1 MSVIKNMALHFV
13 GNKQADDGVIC
24 SKGLL
29 FTNDEMRNI
38 LHEYFLQV
46 FLAEEQFHFIHET
59 DLKYNEVYGMVSEIF
74 DDPESLYINSIKLAK
89 HLYEKSDHPKIKAG
103 EFYVVHF
110 TDCSIGGNHCDAIGL
125 FKSENKDTFLRVRTS
140 EEGLDLTPEQG
151 INTKKLDK
159 GCLIYNLEREN
170 GFLVTIV
177 DNTNRSDA
185 HFWTDEFLHV
195 FQKANEY
202 FHTSTMLSMT
212 KNFVT
217 KALPQQFEVSK
228 ADQAD
233 LLNRS
238 VTFFKE
244 KDTFDM
250 DEFTNEVMEQP
261 AVIESFHKFKND
273 YTQRENIEIAD
284 NFEINGTAVKKQ
296 TRAFKSVI
304 KLDKNFHIYIHGD
317 RDLIE
322 QGEDEKGKYYKVYY
336 NKEL

>member
-1 MSVIKNMALHFV
+1 MSVIQNMALHYV
-13 GNKQADDGVIC
+13 GNKQADDGVLC
-24 SKGLL
+24 SKSLL
-29 FTNDEMRNI
+29 DTNDEMRNI

-46 FLAEEQFHFIHET
+46 FLAEEQFHFIHENE
-59 DLKYNEVYGMVSEIF
+59 LKFNEVYSIVSDIF
-74 DDPESLYINSIKLAK
+74 DDPESLYINSVKLAK

-110 TDCSIGGNHCDAIGL
+110 TDCTIAGEHCDAVGL
-125 FKSENKDTFLRVRTS
+125 FKSENKDTFLRVWTS
-140 EEGLDLTPEQG
+140 MDGLDLTPEQG

-159 GCLIYNLEREN
+159 GCLIYNVEREN
-170 GFLVTIV
+170 GYLVTIV

-202 FHTSTMLSMT
+202 FHTNTVLSLT

-217 KALPQQFEVSK
+217 KELPKSFEVTK

-238 VTFFKE
+238 VAFFKE
-244 KDTFDM
+244 KEQFDM
-250 DEFTNEVMEQP
+250 DEFVNEVIEQP
-261 AVIESFHKFKND
+261 EVIESFHKFKND
-273 YTQRENIEIAD
+273 YAQREDVEISD
-284 NFEINGTAVKKQ
+284 NFEINGAAVKKQ
-296 TRAFKSVI
+296 ARAFRSVI
-304 KLDKNFHIYIHGD
+304 KLDKNFHIYVHGD

-336 NKEL
+336 KQES

>member
-1 MSVIKNMALHFV
+1 MALHYV
-13 GNKQADDGVIC
+13 GNKQADDGVLC
-24 SKGLL
+24 SKSLL
-29 FTNDEMRNI
+29 DTNDEMRNI

-46 FLAEEQFHFIHET
+46 FLAEEQFHFIHENE
-59 DLKYNEVYGMVSEIF
+59 LKFNEVYSIVSDIF
-74 DDPESLYINSIKLAK
+74 DDPESLYINSVKLAK

-110 TDCSIGGNHCDAIGL
+110 TDCTIAGEHCDAVGL
-125 FKSENKDTFLRVRTS
+125 FKSENKDTFLRVWTS
-140 EEGLDLTPEQG
+140 MDGLDLTPEQG

-159 GCLIYNLEREN
+159 GCLIYNVEREN
-170 GFLVTIV
+170 GYLVTIV

-202 FHTSTMLSMT
+202 FHTNTVLSLT

-217 KALPQQFEVSK
+217 KELPQQFEVSK

-238 VTFFKE
+238 VAFFKE
-244 KDTFDM
+244 KETFDM
-250 DEFTNEVMEQP
+250 DEFVNEVIEQP
-261 AVIESFHKFKND
+261 AVIESFHKFKDN
-273 YTQRENIEIAD
+273 YAQREDIEIAD
-284 NFEINGTAVKKQ
+284 SFEINGAAVKKQ
-296 TRAFKSVI
+296 ARAFKSVI

-322 QGEDEKGKYYKVYY
+322 QGEDERGKFYKVYY
-336 NKEL
+336 NKEM

>member
-1 MSVIKNMALHFV
+1 MALHFV
-13 GNKQADDGVIC
+13 GNKQADDGVLC
-24 SKGLL
+24 SKSLL
-29 FTNDEMRNI
+29 DTNDEMRNI

-46 FLAEEQFHFIHET
+46 FLAEEQFHFIHENE
-59 DLKYNEVYGMVSEIF
+59 LKFNEVYSIVSDIF
-74 DDPESLYINSIKLAK
+74 DDPESLYINSVKLAK

-110 TDCSIGGNHCDAIGL
+110 TDCTIAGEHCDAVGL
-125 FKSENKDTFLRVRTS
+125 FKSENKDTFLRVWTS
-140 EEGLDLTPEQG
+140 MDGLDLTSEQG

-159 GCLIYNLEREN
+159 GCLIYNVEREN
-170 GFLVTIV
+170 GYLVTIV

-202 FHTSTMLSMT
+202 FHTNTVLSLT

-217 KALPQQFEVSK
+217 KELPQQFEVSK

-238 VTFFKE
+238 VAFFKE
-244 KDTFDM
+244 KETFDM
-250 DEFTNEVMEQP
+250 DEFVNEVIEQP
-261 AVIESFHKFKND
+261 AVIESFHKFKDN
-273 YTQRENIEIAD
+273 YAQREDIEIAD
-284 NFEINGTAVKKQ
+284 SFEINGAAVKKQ
-296 TRAFKSVI
+296 ARAFKSVI

-322 QGEDEKGKYYKVYY
+322 QGEDERGKFYKVYY
-336 NKEL
+336 NKEM

>member
-1 MSVIKNMALHFV
+1 MSVIQNMALHFV
-13 GNKQADDGVIC
+13 GNKQADDGVLC
-24 SKGLL
+24 SKSLL
-29 FTNDEMRNI
+29 DTNDEMRNI

-46 FLAEEQFHFIHET
+46 FLADEQFHFIHENE
-59 DLKYNEVYGMVSEIF
+59 LKFNEVYSIVSDIF
-74 DDPESLYINSIKLAK
+74 DDPESLYINSVKLAK

-110 TDCSIGGNHCDAIGL
+110 TDCTIAGEHCDAVGL
-125 FKSENKDTFLRVRTS
+125 FKSENKDTFLRVWTS
-140 EEGLDLTPEQG
+140 MDGLDLTPEQG

-159 GCLIYNLEREN
+159 GCLIYNLERED

-202 FHTSTMLSMT
+202 FHTNTVLSLT

-217 KALPQQFEVSK
+217 KELPQQFEVSK

-238 VTFFKE
+238 VAFFKE
-244 KDTFDM
+244 KETFDM
-250 DEFTNEVMEQP
+250 DEFVNEVIEQP
-261 AVIESFHKFKND
+261 AVIESFHKFKDN
-273 YTQRENIEIAD
+273 YAQREDIEIAD
-284 NFEINGTAVKKQ
+284 SFEINGTAVKKQ
-296 TRAFKSVI
+296 ARAFKSVI

-322 QGEDEKGKYYKVYY
+322 QGEDEKGKFYKVYY

>member
-1 MSVIKNMALHFV
+1 MSVIQNMALHYV
-13 GNKQADDGVIC
+13 GNKQADDGVLC
-24 SKGLL
+24 SKSLL
-29 FTNDEMRNI
+29 DTNDEMRNI

-46 FLAEEQFHFIHET
+46 FLAEEQFHFIHENE
-59 DLKYNEVYGMVSEIF
+59 LKFNEVYSIVSDIF
-74 DDPESLYINSIKLAK
+74 DDPESLYINSVKLAK

-110 TDCSIGGNHCDAIGL
+110 TDCTIEGEHCDAVGL
-125 FKSENKDTFLRVRTS
+125 FKSENKDTFLRVWTS
-140 EEGLDLTPEQG
+140 MDGLDLTPEQG

-159 GCLIYNLEREN
+159 GCLIYNVEREN
-170 GFLVTIV
+170 GYLVTIV

-202 FHTSTMLSMT
+202 FHTNTVLSLT

-217 KALPQQFEVSK
+217 KELPQQFEVSK

-238 VTFFKE
+238 VAFFKE
-244 KDTFDM
+244 KETFDM
-250 DEFTNEVMEQP
+250 DEFVNEVIEQP
-261 AVIESFHKFKND
+261 AVIESFHKFKDN
-273 YTQRENIEIAD
+273 YAQREDIEIAD
-284 NFEINGTAVKKQ
+284 SFEINGAAVKKQ
-296 TRAFKSVI
+296 ARAFKSVI

-322 QGEDEKGKYYKVYY
+322 QGEDERGKFYKVYY
-336 NKEL
+336 NKEM

>member
-1 MSVIKNMALHFV
+1 MALHFV
-13 GNKQADDGVIC
+13 GNKQADDGVLC
-24 SKGLL
+24 SKSLL
-29 FTNDEMRNI
+29 DTNDEMRNI

-46 FLAEEQFHFIHET
+46 FLAEEQFHFIHENE
-59 DLKYNEVYGMVSEIF
+59 LKFNEVYSIVSDIF
-74 DDPESLYINSIKLAK
+74 DDPESLYINSVKLAK

-110 TDCSIGGNHCDAIGL
+110 TDCTIAGEHCDAVGL
-125 FKSENKDTFLRVRTS
+125 FKSENKDTFLRVWTS
-140 EEGLDLTPEQG
+140 MDGLDLTPEQG

-159 GCLIYNLEREN
+159 GCLIYNVEREN
-170 GFLVTIV
+170 GYLVTIV

-202 FHTSTMLSMT
+202 FHTNTVLSLT

-217 KALPQQFEVSK
+217 KELPQQFEVSK

-238 VTFFKE
+238 VAFFKE
-244 KDTFDM
+244 KETFDM
-250 DEFTNEVMEQP
+250 DEFVNEVIEQP
-261 AVIESFHKFKND
+261 AVIESFHKFKDN
-273 YTQRENIEIAD
+273 YAQREDIEIAD
-284 NFEINGTAVKKQ
+284 SFEINGAAVKKQ
-296 TRAFKSVI
+296 ARAFKSVI

-322 QGEDEKGKYYKVYY
+322 QGEDERGKFYKVYY
-336 NKEL
+336 NKEM

>member
-1 MSVIKNMALHFV
+1 MSVIQNMALHFV
-13 GNKQADDGVIC
+13 GNKQADDGVLC
-24 SKGLL
+24 SKSLL
-29 FTNDEMRNI
+29 DTNDEMRNI

-46 FLAEEQFHFIHET
+46 FLAEEQFHFIHENE
-59 DLKYNEVYGMVSEIF
+59 LKFNEVYSIVSDIF
-74 DDPESLYINSIKLAK
+74 DDPESLYINSVKLAK

-110 TDCSIGGNHCDAIGL
+110 TDCTIAGEHCDAVGL
-125 FKSENKDTFLRVRTS
+125 FKSENKDTFLRVWTS
-140 EEGLDLTPEQG
+140 MDGLDLTPEQG

-159 GCLIYNLEREN
+159 GCLIYNVEREN
-170 GFLVTIV
+170 GYLVTIV

-202 FHTSTMLSMT
+202 FHTNTVLSLT

-217 KALPQQFEVSK
+217 KELPQQFEVSK

-238 VTFFKE
+238 VAFFKE
-244 KDTFDM
+244 KETFDM
-250 DEFTNEVMEQP
+250 DEFVNEVIEQP
-261 AVIESFHKFKND
+261 AVIESFHKFKDN
-273 YTQRENIEIAD
+273 YAQREDIEIAD
-284 NFEINGTAVKKQ
+284 SFEINGAAVKKQ
-296 TRAFKSVI
+296 ARAFKSVI

-322 QGEDEKGKYYKVYY
+322 QGEDERGKFYKVYY
-336 NKEL
+336 NKEM

>member
-125 FKSENKDTFLRVRTS
+125 FKSENKDTFLRVWTS

-273 YTQRENIEIAD
+273 YAQRENIEIAD

>member
-1 MSVIKNMALHFV
+1 MALHFV
-13 GNKQADDGVIC
+13 GNKQAEEGVIC
-24 SKGLL
+24 SKSLL
-29 FTNDEMRNI
+29 STNDEMRNI

-46 FLAEEQFHFIHET
+46 FLAEEQFHFIHES

-74 DDPESLYINSIKLAK
+74 DDPESLYINSVKLAK

-125 FKSENKDTFLRVRTS
+125 FKSENKDTFLRVWTS

-159 GCLIYNLEREN
+159 GCLIYNLERED

-202 FHTSTMLSMT
+202 FHTNTVLSLT
-212 KNFVT
+212 KKFVT
-217 KALPQQFEVSK
+217 KELPQQFEVSK

-238 VTFFKE
+238 VAFFKE
-244 KDTFDM
+244 KETFDM
-250 DEFTNEVMEQP
+250 DEFVNEVIEQP
-261 AVIESFHKFKND
+261 AVIESFHKFKDN
-273 YTQRENIEIAD
+273 YTQREDIEIAD
-284 NFEINGTAVKKQ
+284 NFEINVAAVKKQ
-296 TRAFKSVI
+296 ARAFKSVI
-304 KLDKNFHIYIHGD
+304 KLDKNFHIYIHGN

-322 QGEDEKGKYYKVYY
+322 QGEDEKGKFYKVYY

>member
-1 MSVIKNMALHFV
+1 MSVIQNMVLHFV

-24 SKGLL
+24 SKSLL
-29 FTNDEMRNI
+29 STNDEMRNI

-74 DDPESLYINSIKLAK
+74 DDPESLYINSVKLAK

-125 FKSENKDTFLRVRTS
+125 FKSENKDTFLRVWTS

-202 FHTSTMLSMT
+202 FHTSTVLSIT
-212 KNFVT
+212 KSFVT
-217 KALPQQFEVSK
+217 KELPQQFEVSK

-238 VTFFKE
+238 VAFFKE
-244 KDTFDM
+244 KETFDM

-273 YTQRENIEIAD
+273 YAQREDIELAD

-296 TRAFKSVI
+296 ARAFKSVI

>member
-1 MSVIKNMALHFV
+1 MSVIQNMALHFV
-13 GNKQADDGVIC
+13 GNKQADDGVLC
-24 SKGLL
+24 SKSLL
-29 FTNDEMRNI
+29 DTNDEMRNI

-46 FLAEEQFHFIHET
+46 FLAEEQFHFIHENE
-59 DLKYNEVYGMVSEIF
+59 LKFNEVYSIISDIF
-74 DDPESLYINSIKLAK
+74 DDPTSLYINSVKLAK

-110 TDCSIGGNHCDAIGL
+110 TDCTIAGEHCDAVGL
-125 FKSENKDTFLRVRTS
+125 FKSENKDTFLRVWTS
-140 EEGLDLTPEQG
+140 MDGLDLTPEQG

-159 GCLIYNLEREN
+159 GCLIYNVEREN
-170 GFLVTIV
+170 GYLVTIV

-202 FHTSTMLSMT
+202 FHTNTVLSLT

-217 KALPQQFEVSK
+217 KELPQQFEVSK

-238 VTFFKE
+238 VAFFKE
-244 KDTFDM
+244 KETFDM
-250 DEFTNEVMEQP
+250 DEFVNEVIEQP
-261 AVIESFHKFKND
+261 AVIESFHKFKDN
-273 YTQRENIEIAD
+273 YAQREDIEIAD
-284 NFEINGTAVKKQ
+284 SFEINGAAVKKQ
-296 TRAFKSVI
+296 ARAFKSVI
-304 KLDKNFHIYIHGD
+304 KLDKNFHIYVHGD

-336 NKEL
+336 KQES

>member
-1 MSVIKNMALHFV
+1 MALHYV
-13 GNKQADDGVIC
+13 GNKQADDGVLC
-24 SKGLL
+24 SKSLL
-29 FTNDEMRNI
+29 DTNDEMRNI

-46 FLAEEQFHFIHET
+46 FLTEEQFHFIHENE
-59 DLKYNEVYGMVSEIF
+59 LKFNEVYSIVSDIF
-74 DDPESLYINSIKLAK
+74 DDPESLYINSVKLAK

-110 TDCSIGGNHCDAIGL
+110 TDCTIAGEHCDAVGL
-125 FKSENKDTFLRVRTS
+125 FKSENKDTFLRVWTS
-140 EEGLDLTPEQG
+140 MDDLDLTPEQG

-159 GCLIYNLEREN
+159 GCLIYNVEREN
-170 GFLVTIV
+170 GYLVTIV

-202 FHTSTMLSMT
+202 FHTNTVLSLT

-217 KALPQQFEVSK
+217 KELPQQFEVSK

-238 VTFFKE
+238 VAFFKE
-244 KDTFDM
+244 KETFDM
-250 DEFTNEVMEQP
+250 DEFVNEVIEQP
-261 AVIESFHKFKND
+261 AVIESFHKFKDN
-273 YTQRENIEIAD
+273 YAQREDIEIAD
-284 NFEINGTAVKKQ
+284 SFEINGAAVKKQ
-296 TRAFKSVI
+296 ARAFKSVI

-322 QGEDEKGKYYKVYY
+322 QGEDERGKFYKVYY
-336 NKEL
+336 NKEM

>member
-1 MSVIKNMALHFV
+1 MALHFV
-13 GNKQADDGVIC
+13 GNKQAEEGVIC
-24 SKGLL
+24 SKSLL
-29 FTNDEMRNI
+29 STNDEMRDI

-46 FLAEEQFHFIHET
+46 FLSEEQFHFIHET

-74 DDPESLYINSIKLAK
+74 DDPESLYINSVKLAK
-89 HLYEKSDHPKIKAG
+89 HLYGKSDHPKIKAG

-125 FKSENKDTFLRVRTS
+125 FKSENKDTFLRVWTS

-159 GCLIYNLEREN
+159 GCLIYNLERED

-202 FHTSTMLSMT
+202 FHTNTVLSLT

-217 KALPQQFEVSK
+217 KELPQQFEISK

-238 VTFFKE
+238 VAFFKE
-244 KDTFDM
+244 KETVDM
-250 DEFTNEVMEQP
+250 DEFVNEVIEQP
-261 AVIESFHKFKND
+261 AVIESFHKFKDN
-273 YTQRENIEIAD
+273 YAQREDIEIAD

-296 TRAFKSVI
+296 ARAFKSVI
-304 KLDKNFHIYIHGD
+304 KLDKNFHIYIHGN

-322 QGEDEKGKYYKVYY
+322 QGEDEKGKFYKVYY

>member
-1 MSVIKNMALHFV
+1 MSVIQNMALHYV
-13 GNKQADDGVIC
+13 GNKQADDGVLC
-24 SKGLL
+24 SKSLL
-29 FTNDEMRNI
+29 DTNDEMRNI

-46 FLAEEQFHFIHET
+46 FLAEEQFHFIHENE
-59 DLKYNEVYGMVSEIF
+59 LKFNEVYSIVSDIF
-74 DDPESLYINSIKLAK
+74 DDPESLYINSVKLAK

-110 TDCSIGGNHCDAIGL
+110 TDCTIAGEHCDAVGL
-125 FKSENKDTFLRVRTS
+125 FKSENKDTFLRVWTS
-140 EEGLDLTPEQG
+140 MDGLDLTPEQG

-159 GCLIYNLEREN
+159 GCLIYNVEREN
-170 GFLVTIV
+170 GYLVTIV

-202 FHTSTMLSMT
+202 FHTNTVLSLT

-217 KALPQQFEVSK
+217 KELPQQFEVSK

-238 VTFFKE
+238 VAFFKE
-244 KDTFDM
+244 KETFDM
-250 DEFTNEVMEQP
+250 DEFVNEVIEQP
-261 AVIESFHKFKND
+261 AVIESFHKFKDN
-273 YTQRENIEIAD
+273 YAQREDIEIAD
-284 NFEINGTAVKKQ
+284 SFEINGAAVKKQ
-296 TRAFKSVI
+296 ARAFKSVI

-322 QGEDEKGKYYKVYY
+322 QGEDERGKFYKVYY
-336 NKEL
+336 NKEM

>member
-1 MSVIKNMALHFV
+1 MSVIQNLALHFV
-13 GNKQADDGVIC
+13 GNKQADDGVLC
-24 SKGLL
+24 SKSLL
-29 FTNDEMRNI
+29 DTNDEMRNI

-46 FLAEEQFHFIHET
+46 FLAEEHFHFIHENE
-59 DLKYNEVYGMVSEIF
+59 LKFNEVYSIVSDIF
-74 DDPESLYINSIKLAK
+74 DDPESLYINSVKLAK

-110 TDCSIGGNHCDAIGL
+110 TDCTIAGEHCDAVGL
-125 FKSENKDTFLRVRTS
+125 FKSENKDTFLRVWTS
-140 EEGLDLTPEQG
+140 MDGLDLTPEQG

-159 GCLIYNLEREN
+159 GCLIYNVEREN
-170 GFLVTIV
+170 GYLVTIV

-202 FHTSTMLSMT
+202 FHTNTVLSLT

-217 KALPQQFEVSK
+217 KELPQQFEVSK

-238 VTFFKE
+238 VAFFKE
-244 KDTFDM
+244 KETFDM
-250 DEFTNEVMEQP
+250 DEFVNEVIEQP
-261 AVIESFHKFKND
+261 AVIESFHKFKDN
-273 YTQRENIEIAD
+273 YAQREDIEIAD
-284 NFEINGTAVKKQ
+284 SFEINGAAVKKQ
-296 TRAFKSVI
+296 ARAFKSVI

-322 QGEDEKGKYYKVYY
+322 QGEDERGKFYKVYY
-336 NKEL
+336 NKEM

>member
-125 FKSENKDTFLRVRTS
+125 FKSENKDTFLRVWTS

-228 ADQAD
+228 ADQVD

-273 YTQRENIEIAD
+273 YAQRENIEIAD

>member
-1 MSVIKNMALHFV
+1 MSVIQNMALHFV
-13 GNKQADDGVIC
+13 GNKQSDDGVLC
-24 SKGLL
+24 SKSLL
-29 FTNDEMRNI
+29 DTNDEMRNI

-46 FLAEEQFHFIHET
+46 FLAEEQFHFIHENE
-59 DLKYNEVYGMVSEIF
+59 LKFNEVYSIVSDIF
-74 DDPESLYINSIKLAK
+74 DDPTSLYINSVKLAK

-110 TDCSIGGNHCDAIGL
+110 TDCTIAGEHCDAVGL
-125 FKSENKDTFLRVRTS
+125 FKSENKDTFLRVWTS
-140 EEGLDLTPEQG
+140 TDGLDLTPEQG

-159 GCLIYNLEREN
+159 GCLIYNVEREN
-170 GFLVTIV
+170 GYLVTIV

-202 FHTSTMLSMT
+202 FHTNTVLSMT

-217 KALPQQFEVSK
+217 KELPKSFEVTK

-238 VTFFKE
+238 VAFFKE
-244 KDTFDM
+244 KEQFDM
-250 DEFTNEVMEQP
+250 DEFVNEVIEQP
-261 AVIESFHKFKND
+261 EVIESFHKFKND
-273 YTQRENIEIAD
+273 YAQREDIEISD
-284 NFEINGTAVKKQ
+284 NFEINGAAVKKQ
-296 TRAFKSVI
+296 ARAFRSVI
-304 KLDKNFHIYIHGD
+304 KLDKNFHIYVHGD

-336 NKEL
+336 KQES

>member
-1 MSVIKNMALHFV
+1 MSVIQNMALHYV

-24 SKGLL
+24 SKTLL
-29 FTNDEMRNI
+29 DTNDEMRNI

-46 FLAEEQFHFIHET
+46 FLAEEQFHFIHENE
-59 DLKYNEVYGMVSEIF
+59 LKFNEVYSIVSDIF
-74 DDPESLYINSIKLAK
+74 DDPTSLYINSVKLAK

-110 TDCSIGGNHCDAIGL
+110 TDCTIAGEHCDAVGL
-125 FKSENKDTFLRVRTS
+125 FKSENKDTFLRVWTS
-140 EEGLDLTPEQG
+140 MDGLDLTPEQG

-159 GCLIYNLEREN
+159 GCLIYNVEREN
-170 GFLVTIV
+170 GYLVTIV

-202 FHTSTMLSMT
+202 FHTNTVLSLT

-217 KALPQQFEVSK
+217 KELPQQFEVSK
-228 ADQAD
+228 ADKAD

-238 VTFFKE
+238 VAFFKE
-244 KDTFDM
+244 KETFDM
-250 DEFTNEVMEQP
+250 DEFVNEVLEQP
-261 AVIESFHKFKND
+261 AVIESFHKFKDN
-273 YTQRENIEIAD
+273 YAQREDIEIAD
-284 NFEINGTAVKKQ
+284 SFEINGAAVKKQ
-296 TRAFKSVI
+296 ARAFKSVI

-322 QGEDEKGKYYKVYY
+322 QGEDERGKFYKVYY
-336 NKEL
+336 NKEM

>member
-1 MSVIKNMALHFV
+1 MSVIQNLALHFV

-24 SKGLL
+24 SKTLL
-29 FTNDEMRNI
+29 DTNDEMRNI

-46 FLAEEQFHFIHET
+46 FLAEEQFHFIHENE
-59 DLKYNEVYGMVSEIF
+59 LKFNEVYSIVSDIF
-74 DDPESLYINSIKLAK
+74 DDPESLYINSVKLAK

-110 TDCSIGGNHCDAIGL
+110 TDCTIAGEHCDAVGL
-125 FKSENKDTFLRVRTS
+125 FKSENKDTFLRVWTS
-140 EEGLDLTPEQG
+140 MDGLDLTPEQG

-159 GCLIYNLEREN
+159 GCLIYNVEREN
-170 GFLVTIV
+170 GYLVTIV

-202 FHTSTMLSMT
+202 FHTNTVLSLT

-217 KALPQQFEVSK
+217 KELPQQFEVSK

-238 VTFFKE
+238 VAFFKE
-244 KDTFDM
+244 KETFDM
-250 DEFTNEVMEQP
+250 DEFVNEVIEQP
-261 AVIESFHKFKND
+261 AVIESFHKFKDN
-273 YTQRENIEIAD
+273 YAQREDIEIAD
-284 NFEINGTAVKKQ
+284 SFEINGAAVKKQ
-296 TRAFKSVI
+296 ARAFKSVI

-336 NKEL
+336 KQES

>member
-1 MSVIKNMALHFV
+1 MSVIQNMVLHFV

-24 SKGLL
+24 SKSLL
-29 FTNDEMRNI
+29 STNDEMRNI

-74 DDPESLYINSIKLAK
+74 DDPESLYINSVKLAK

-125 FKSENKDTFLRVRTS
+125 FKSENKDTFLRVWTS

-202 FHTSTMLSMT
+202 FHTSTVLSIT

-217 KALPQQFEVSK
+217 KELPQQFEVSK

-238 VTFFKE
+238 VAFFKE
-244 KDTFDM
+244 KETFDM

-273 YTQRENIEIAD
+273 YAKREDIELAD

-296 TRAFKSVI
+296 ARAFKSVI

>member
-1 MSVIKNMALHFV
+1 MALHFI
-13 GNKQADDGVIC
+13 GNKQAEEGVIC
-24 SKGLL
+24 SKSLL
-29 FTNDEMRNI
+29 STNDEMRNI

-46 FLAEEQFHFIHET
+46 FLAEEQFHFIHES

-74 DDPESLYINSIKLAK
+74 DDPESLYINSVKLAK

-125 FKSENKDTFLRVRTS
+125 FKSENKDTFLRVWTS

-159 GCLIYNLEREN
+159 GCLIYNLERED

-202 FHTSTMLSMT
+202 FHTNTVLSLT

-217 KALPQQFEVSK
+217 KELPQQFEVSK

-238 VTFFKE
+238 VAFFKE
-244 KDTFDM
+244 KETFDM
-250 DEFTNEVMEQP
+250 DEFVNEVIEQP
-261 AVIESFHKFKND
+261 AVIESFHKFKDN
-273 YTQRENIEIAD
+273 YAQREDIEIAD
-284 NFEINGTAVKKQ
+284 NFEINETAVKKQ
-296 TRAFKSVI
+296 ARAFKSVI

-322 QGEDEKGKYYKVYY
+322 QGEDEKGKFYKVYY
-336 NKEL
+336 QKEL

>member
-1 MSVIKNMALHFV
+1 
-13 GNKQADDGVIC
+13 
-24 SKGLL
+24 
-29 FTNDEMRNI
+29 MRNI

-46 FLAEEQFHFIHET
+46 FLAEEQFHFIHES

-74 DDPESLYINSIKLAK
+74 DDPESLYINSVKLAK

-110 TDCSIGGNHCDAIGL
+110 TDCSIGGNLCDAIGL
-125 FKSENKDTFLRVRTS
+125 FKSENKDTFLRVWTS

-159 GCLIYNLEREN
+159 GCLIYNLERED

-202 FHTSTMLSMT
+202 FHTNTVLSLT

-217 KALPQQFEVSK
+217 KELPQQFEVSK

-238 VTFFKE
+238 VAFFKE
-244 KDTFDM
+244 KETFDM
-250 DEFTNEVMEQP
+250 DEFVNEVIEQP
-261 AVIESFHKFKND
+261 AVIESFHKFKDN
-273 YTQRENIEIAD
+273 YAQREDIEIAD
-284 NFEINGTAVKKQ
+284 NFEINGAAVKKQ
-296 TRAFKSVI
+296 ARAFKSVI
-304 KLDKNFHIYIHGD
+304 KLDKNFHIYIHGN

-322 QGEDEKGKYYKVYY
+322 QGEDEKGKFYKVYY

>member
-13 GNKQADDGVIC
+13 GNKQAEEGVIC
-24 SKGLL
+24 SKSLL
-29 FTNDEMRNI
+29 STNDEMRNI

-46 FLAEEQFHFIHET
+46 FLAEEQFHFIHES

-74 DDPESLYINSIKLAK
+74 DDPESLYINSVKLAK

-125 FKSENKDTFLRVRTS
+125 FKSENKDTFLRVWTS

-159 GCLIYNLEREN
+159 GCLIYNLERED

-202 FHTSTMLSMT
+202 FHTNTVLSLT
-212 KNFVT
+212 KKFVT
-217 KALPQQFEVSK
+217 KELPQQFEVSK

-238 VTFFKE
+238 VAFFKE
-244 KDTFDM
+244 KETFDM
-250 DEFTNEVMEQP
+250 DEFVNEVIEQP
-261 AVIESFHKFKND
+261 AVIESFHKFKDN
-273 YTQRENIEIAD
+273 YTQREDIEIAD
-284 NFEINGTAVKKQ
+284 NFEINVAAVKKQ
-296 TRAFKSVI
+296 ARAFKSVI
-304 KLDKNFHIYIHGD
+304 KLDKNFHIYIHGN

-322 QGEDEKGKYYKVYY
+322 QGEDEKGKFYKVYY

>member
-125 FKSENKDTFLRVRTS
+125 FKSENKDTFLRVWTS

>member
-1 MSVIKNMALHFV
+1 MSVIKNIALHFV

-29 FTNDEMRNI
+29 STNDEMRNI

-74 DDPESLYINSIKLAK
+74 DDPESLYVNSVKLAK

-125 FKSENKDTFLRVRTS
+125 FKSENKDTFLRVWTS

-159 GCLIYNLEREN
+159 GCLIYNLERED

-202 FHTSTMLSMT
+202 FHTNTVLSLT

-217 KALPQQFEVSK
+217 KELPQQFEVSK

-238 VTFFKE
+238 VAFFKE
-244 KDTFDM
+244 KETFDM
-250 DEFTNEVMEQP
+250 DEFVNEVIEQP
-261 AVIESFHKFKND
+261 AVIESFHKFKDN
-273 YTQRENIEIAD
+273 YAQREDIEIAD
-284 NFEINGTAVKKQ
+284 NFEINETAVKKQ
-296 TRAFKSVI
+296 ARAFKSVI

-322 QGEDEKGKYYKVYY
+322 QGEDEKGKFYKVYY
-336 NKEL
+336 QKEL

>member
-1 MSVIKNMALHFV
+1 MALHYV

-24 SKGLL
+24 SKTLL
-29 FTNDEMRNI
+29 DTNDEMRNI

-46 FLAEEQFHFIHET
+46 FLAEEQFHFIHENE
-59 DLKYNEVYGMVSEIF
+59 LKFNEVYSIVSDIF
-74 DDPESLYINSIKLAK
+74 DDPTSLYINSVKLAK

-110 TDCSIGGNHCDAIGL
+110 TDCTIAGEHCDAVGL
-125 FKSENKDTFLRVRTS
+125 FKSENKDTFLRVWTS
-140 EEGLDLTPEQG
+140 MDGLDLTPEQG

-159 GCLIYNLEREN
+159 GCLIYNVEREN
-170 GFLVTIV
+170 GYLVTIV

-202 FHTSTMLSMT
+202 FHTNTVLSLT

-217 KALPQQFEVSK
+217 KELPQQFEVSK
-228 ADQAD
+228 ADKAD

-238 VTFFKE
+238 VAFFKE
-244 KDTFDM
+244 KETFDM
-250 DEFTNEVMEQP
+250 DEFVNEVLEQP
-261 AVIESFHKFKND
+261 AVIESFHKFKDN
-273 YTQRENIEIAD
+273 YAQREDIEIAD
-284 NFEINGTAVKKQ
+284 SFEINGAAVKKQ
-296 TRAFKSVI
+296 ARAFKSVI

-322 QGEDEKGKYYKVYY
+322 QGEDERGKFYKVYY
-336 NKEL
+336 NKEM

>member
-1 MSVIKNMALHFV
+1 MALHFV
-13 GNKQADDGVIC
+13 GNKQAEEGVIC
-24 SKGLL
+24 SKSLL
-29 FTNDEMRNI
+29 STNDEMRNI

-46 FLAEEQFHFIHET
+46 FLAEEQFHFIHES

-74 DDPESLYINSIKLAK
+74 DDPESLYINSVKLAK

-125 FKSENKDTFLRVRTS
+125 FKSENKDTFLRVWTS

-159 GCLIYNLEREN
+159 GCLIYNLERED

-202 FHTSTMLSMT
+202 FHTNTVLSLT

-217 KALPQQFEVSK
+217 KELPQQFEVSK

-238 VTFFKE
+238 VAFFKE
-244 KDTFDM
+244 KETFDM
-250 DEFTNEVMEQP
+250 DEFVNEVIEQP
-261 AVIESFHKFKND
+261 AVIESFHKFKDN
-273 YTQRENIEIAD
+273 YAQREDIEIAD
-284 NFEINGTAVKKQ
+284 NFEINGAAVKKQ
-296 TRAFKSVI
+296 ARAFKSVI
-304 KLDKNFHIYIHGD
+304 KLDKNFHIYIHGN

-322 QGEDEKGKYYKVYY
+322 QGEDEKGKFYKVYY

>member
-1 MSVIKNMALHFV
+1 MSVIQNLALHFV

-24 SKGLL
+24 SKTLL
-29 FTNDEMRNI
+29 DTNDEMRNI

-46 FLAEEQFHFIHET
+46 FLAEEQFHFIHENE
-59 DLKYNEVYGMVSEIF
+59 LKFNEVYSIVSDIF
-74 DDPESLYINSIKLAK
+74 DDPESLYINSVKLAK
-89 HLYEKSDHPKIKAG
+89 RLYEKSDHPKIKAG

-110 TDCSIGGNHCDAIGL
+110 TDCTIAGEHCDAVGL
-125 FKSENKDTFLRVRTS
+125 FKSENKDTFLRVWTS
-140 EEGLDLTPEQG
+140 MDGLDLTPEQG

-159 GCLIYNLEREN
+159 GCLIYNVEREN
-170 GFLVTIV
+170 GYLVTIV

-202 FHTSTMLSMT
+202 FHTNTVLSLT

-217 KALPQQFEVSK
+217 KELPQQFEVSK

-238 VTFFKE
+238 VAFFKE
-244 KDTFDM
+244 KETFDM
-250 DEFTNEVMEQP
+250 DEFVNEVIEQP
-261 AVIESFHKFKND
+261 AVIESFHKFKDN
-273 YTQRENIEIAD
+273 YAQREDIEIAD
-284 NFEINGTAVKKQ
+284 SFEINGAAVKKQ
-296 TRAFKSVI
+296 ARAFKSVI

-322 QGEDEKGKYYKVYY
+322 QGEDERGKFYKVYY
-336 NKEL
+336 NKEM

>member
-1 MSVIKNMALHFV
+1 MALHYV
-13 GNKQADDGVIC
+13 GNKQADDGVLC
-24 SKGLL
+24 SKSLL
-29 FTNDEMRNI
+29 DTNDEMRNI

-46 FLAEEQFHFIHET
+46 FLAEEQFHFIHENE
-59 DLKYNEVYGMVSEIF
+59 LKFNEVYSIVSDIF
-74 DDPESLYINSIKLAK
+74 DDPESLYINSVKLAK

-110 TDCSIGGNHCDAIGL
+110 TDCTIAGEHCDAVGL
-125 FKSENKDTFLRVRTS
+125 FKSENKDTFLRVWTS
-140 EEGLDLTPEQG
+140 MDGLDLTLEQG

-159 GCLIYNLEREN
+159 GCLIYNVEREN
-170 GFLVTIV
+170 GYLVTIV

-202 FHTSTMLSMT
+202 FHTNTVLSLT

-217 KALPQQFEVSK
+217 KELPKSFEVTK

-238 VTFFKE
+238 VAFFKE
-244 KDTFDM
+244 KEQFDM
-250 DEFTNEVMEQP
+250 DEFVNEVIEQP
-261 AVIESFHKFKND
+261 EVIESFHKFKND
-273 YTQRENIEIAD
+273 YAQREDIEISD
-284 NFEINGTAVKKQ
+284 NFEINGAAVKKQ
-296 TRAFKSVI
+296 ARAFRSVI
-304 KLDKNFHIYIHGD
+304 KLDKNFHIYVHGD

-336 NKEL
+336 KQES